1 MLHIGVIGV
10 TSAASAMNVI
20 PIVHT
25 GRMVSKDRAG
35 IRGIIVVQLIAS
47 GKLYMMK
54 KSCFRCFYLK
64 QDFLQ

>member
-25 GRMVSKDRAG
+25 GRMVSKDRVG
-35 IRGIIVVQLIAS
+35 IRDTIAVQLIAG
-47 GKLYMMK
+47 GK
-54 KSCFRCFYLK
+54 
-64 QDFLQ
+64 

>member
-35 IRGIIVVQLIAS
+35 IIAVQLIAA
-47 GKLYMMK
+47 GKYHVK
-54 KSCFRCFYLK
+54 
-64 QDFLQ
+64 

>member
-25 GRMVSKDRAG
+25 GMMVSKDRAG
-35 IRGIIVVQLIAS
+35 IRGIIAVQLIAA
-47 GKLYMMK
+47 GKYHVK
-54 KSCFRCFYLK
+54 
-64 QDFLQ
+64 

>member
-10 TSAASAMNVI
+10 TSVASAMNVI

-35 IRGIIVVQLIAS
+35 IRGIIAVQLIAA
-47 GKLYMMK
+47 GKYHVKEKILFQM
-54 KSCFRCFYLK
+54 F
-64 QDFLQ
+64 